1 MTNKIEKEA
10 VDSMPIAPLETNHS
24 QPKSNLLKREDLTRE
39 LRYFYREPCIPKQGD
54 NDDLT

>member
-1 MTNKIEKEA
+1 
-10 VDSMPIAPLETNHS
+10 MPIAPLETNHS
-24 QPKSNLLKREDLTRE
+24 QSKSNLLKREDLTRE